1 MARTLPTFAIR
12 FYPTTE
18 GPGWSH
24 CCRPVGLGKR
34 EPVSHWLPQEVTV
47 PPPEDMLFCAYK
59 ETRVPTYHLN
69 SLSPAN
75 ILRMEKASICD
86 ATSTPSP
93 HPSIYR
99 KESFQF
105 LRNRSLH
112 LGVEI
117 KDKGESP
124 HCLCFAVG
132 AQRAECRAEDC
143 WTGEN

>member
-1 MARTLPTFAIR
+1 M
-12 FYPTTE
+12 
-18 GPGWSH
+18 
-24 CCRPVGLGKR
+24 
-34 EPVSHWLPQEVTV
+34 

-105 LRNRSLH
+105 LQNRSLH